1 MEGSV
6 KTRLLEISA
15 ALIALGLPL
24 AAQTASP
31 QRAQLQ
37 SKTAA
42 YTASQYQ
49 DRDDRHQDRDDR
61 RRDQDWDRDRD
72 RAWHR
77 EHRGDW
83 DDARD
88 RAWHREHGRDDD
100 GDRAY
105 GRSRWQGRLSAQDQS
120 RFNSYY
126 SRWQQYRATNNREQM
141 ASMEERM
148 RNVYSHNGI
157 PNDVPFDEVASGGRR
172 Y

>member
-1 MEGSV
+1 M
-6 KTRLLEISA
+6 RFLEISA
-15 ALIALGLPL
+15 ALIAWGLPVS
-24 AAQTASP
+24 AQTASP
-31 QRAQLQ
+31 QHVQPQ
-37 SKTAA
+37 WQTAA
-42 YTASQYQ
+42 YAAPQY
-49 DRDDRHQDRDDR
+49 QDRDDR

-83 DDARD
+83 NDARD
-88 RAWHREHGRDDD
+88 RAWHREHDRDVDR
-100 GDRAY
+100 DRAY

-120 RFNSYY
+120 RFDSYY